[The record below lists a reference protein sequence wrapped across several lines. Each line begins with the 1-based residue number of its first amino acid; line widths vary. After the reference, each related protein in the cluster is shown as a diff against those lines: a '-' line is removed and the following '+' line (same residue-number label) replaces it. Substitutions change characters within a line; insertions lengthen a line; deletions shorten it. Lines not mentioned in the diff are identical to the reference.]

1 MGRGQAA
8 RKTGAVA
15 TTFVALLRGVGVGP
29 AKWLAMAAAQAAFE
43 AAGGRV
49 VEPPPRSGSG

>member
-1 MGRGQAA
+1 
-8 RKTGAVA
+8 
-15 TTFVALLRGVGVGP
+15 
-29 AKWLAMAAAQAAFE
+29 MAAAQAAFE